1 MTFWIIISA
10 LALLVGALLAQAML
24 RGRLND
30 EHPAA
35 FDLRVYRD
43 QLKEV
48 DRDAARGV
56 IGPEDAERIRTEVS
70 RRILAADAQLQAA
83 MAAGP
88 QGAQANK
95 PRLVPLVMAAVV
107 VAGGVALYAQ
117 LGAPG
122 YGDLGLKARIAQAEE
137 FRATRPAQAAA
148 EAEALPAMPNLNI
161 SPEYKALVEKL
172 RVAVTARPDDLQGQM
187 LLARNEAAMGNF
199 KAAYRA
205 QEQVLTIKGN
215 AATGQDYL
223 DYADMMILA
232 AGGYVSPEA
241 ERVLRAA
248 LARDPENGGAQYY
261 MGLMAAQTG
270 RPDQAFR
277 LWNALLRKGPADAP
291 WIGPIREQIE
301 DMAVRAGE
309 TRFALPPLD
318 TAPQQA
324 PLAGPT
330 AEDMQNAAQ
339 MSQDDRQEMIR
350 GMVDRLAERLG
361 TQGGTPAEWARLI
374 GALGVLGDTQR
385 AAAIWAE
392 AQTVFADAPGVLD
405 QLRAAAAQA
414 GVAE

>member
-10 LALLVGALLAQAML
+10 LALLVGALLAQSML

-56 IGPEDAERIRTEVS
+56 IGAEDAERIRTEVS

-83 MAAGP
+83 MADGP
-88 QGAQANK
+88 EGAQTNK
-95 PRLVPLVMAAVV
+95 PRLVPLVLAAAV

-137 FRATRPAQAAA
+137 FRATRPAQASA
-148 EAEALPAMPNLNI
+148 EAEALPAMPSMKI

-172 RVAVTARPDDLQGQM
+172 RVAVAARPDDLQGQM

-199 KAAYRA
+199 KAAYQA
-205 QEQVLTIKGN
+205 QEQVISIKGDG
-215 AATGQDYL
+215 ATGQDYL

-248 LARDPENGGAQYY
+248 LARDPNNGGAQYY

-277 LWNALLRKGPADAP
+277 LWNALLRTGPADAP

-301 DMAVRAGE
+301 EMAVRAGE

-318 TAPQQA
+318 SAPQA

-339 MSQDDRQEMIR
+339 MSQQDRQEMIR
-350 GMVDRLAERLG
+350 SMVDRLAERLG
-361 TQGGTPAEWARLI
+361 TEGGSPAEWARLI

-392 AQTVFADAPGVLD
+392 AQTVFADVPGVLD
-405 QLRAAAAQA
+405 QLRAAAIQA